1 MLLLTV
7 GEEEKE
13 EEEEDRAVIKTSE
26 TFQTHL
32 LAGNRWKGLNSQ

>member
-7 GEEEKE
+7 GEEEEKE

-32 LAGNRWKGLNSQ
+32 LAGNRWKGLNC